1 MRGLAVVHLAA
12 VCRYTCTDLADTE
25 VSPSP
30 GPTDAKDIFLVSRRF
45 ESWLV
50 RSWCCSVAAVSGCT
64 SPGIA
69 PSRVVACTAR
79 PWQHKLNHV
88 LYNQSAMAPF
98 RIVACTVLV
107 LLRCISFRLH
117 QPWNCAVSSRS
128 LHGETLATQTQSCA
142 LQSICHG
149 AVSNRGLYSLGVA
162 PLQQFRVAP
171 AREWLH
177 RSGVVWGSVPV
188 VSVYIFLGGPRGW
201 VLSERLVS
209 SKGGS

>member
-98 RIVACTVLV
+98 RVVACTVLV
-107 LLRCISFRLH
+107 LLRCSSFGLHQLGNGFIDLVSFGGRFRLF
-117 QPWNCAVSSRS
+117 PFIFRGSSRV
-128 LHGETLATQTQSCA
+128 G
-142 LQSICHG
+142 
-149 AVSNRGLYSLGVA
+149 SLG
-162 PLQQFRVAP
+162 
-171 AREWLH
+171 EI
-177 RSGVVWGSVPV
+177 GVLEGR
-188 VSVYIFLGGPRGW
+188 FLI
-201 VLSERLVS
+201 
-209 SKGGS
+209 